1 MDEHADRAG
10 LHALPLQRVG
20 QCAQRHG
27 QGRLRPE
34 QLAAPGDAGH
44 GSVRETLV
52 HIMSA
57 QWIWLAR
64 WNGTSPGSMLASAE
78 FLDLESIR
86 RRWGQIDGDTRRFVT
101 TRSEEELTRSPGD
114 LDLLVFVD
122 ESGAGA

>member
-1 MDEHADRAG
+1 
-10 LHALPLQRVG
+10 
-20 QCAQRHG
+20 
-27 QGRLRPE
+27 
-34 QLAAPGDAGH
+34 
-44 GSVRETLV
+44 
-52 HIMSA
+52 MSA

-86 RRWGQIDGDTRRFVT
+86 RRWEQINGDTRRFVT
-101 TRSEEELTRSPGD
+101 RRSEEELTRSPGD